1 VTRARQRLGRLA
13 EDLALGH
20 LEAAGLTLVARNW
33 SAPPRPGFGGH
44 GGELDLVM
52 RDGATLVIVEVRS
65 GTPRATRS
73 APAALPSET
82 PSARPESFA
91 GGAAYTVG
99 PAKQRR
105 LAVLTQLFAARLTP
119 RPSAY
124 RFDVVTVT
132 SRGSE
137 LELRWYKNA
146 FQVG

>member
-1 VTRARQRLGRLA
+1 MTRARQRLGRIA
-13 EDLALGH
+13 EDAALTH

-52 RDGATLVIVEVRS
+52 RDGTTLVIVEVRS
-65 GTPRATRS
+65 GTPRSSRK
-73 APAALPSET
+73 PT
-82 PSARPESFA
+82 PESSSARPASFA

-105 LAVLTQLFAARLTP
+105 LAVLTQLFAARLTT